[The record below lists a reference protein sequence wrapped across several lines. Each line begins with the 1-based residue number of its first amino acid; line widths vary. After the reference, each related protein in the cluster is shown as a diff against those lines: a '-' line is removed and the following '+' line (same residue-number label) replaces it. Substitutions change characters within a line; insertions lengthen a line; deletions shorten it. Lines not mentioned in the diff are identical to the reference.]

1 MKNVG
6 AIFKNS
12 ISVPANAVGLY
23 PINAQEAGLK
33 ALEEAFNN
41 RIYKKVPAEDLVNM
55 ANFIQI

>member
-1 MKNVG
+1 M
-6 AIFKNS
+6 
-12 ISVPANAVGLY
+12 GLY